1 MAARRGMGKDFI
13 VIWVDRNI
21 DPSNEDCQ
29 NTLTQLRHVANE
41 IQECSTAEQC
51 ITRQYLVPRIHGM
64 PQLDTI
70 YIYCGNKELH
80 KAWADK
86 WTKINGVHTSIK
98 PICEALHVAVKQYN
112 QDNIHVSIIVLGSLS
127 NLMGFDRNPMGSD
140 RFRSDPIVGL
150 IDLGTYWECRLASS
164 PELFPY
170 YVSCNWYRLSL
181 QVNFTSLPDW
191 GSNWHTLYHDTHP
204 QNIHKIVE
212 NGLFVRQCQHGF
224 LELYMSP
231 SIAYCSHPST
241 HLLNYNWETFLYYNS
256 SCFIV

>member
-112 QDNIHVSIIVLGSLS
+112 QDNIHVSIIVLGKRISS
-127 NLMGFDRNPMGSD
+127 VG
-140 RFRSDPIVGL
+140 VGL
-150 IDLGTYWECRLASS
+150 
-164 PELFPY
+164 
-170 YVSCNWYRLSL
+170 
-181 QVNFTSLPDW
+181 
-191 GSNWHTLYHDTHP
+191 
-204 QNIHKIVE
+204 
-212 NGLFVRQCQHGF
+212 GLDVQ
-224 LELYMSP
+224 
-231 SIAYCSHPST
+231 
-241 HLLNYNWETFLYYNS
+241 
-256 SCFIV
+256 